1 MRLKRTLSFAA
12 LVSLAILAACADV
25 TGPSQPAGFCPITG
39 GPGVCGK

>member
-1 MRLKRTLSFAA
+1 MLLKKSLSFVA
-12 LVSLAILAACADV
+12 LVSLAVLAACADV